1 MSSSVIHIKS
11 LRDVRPLNKDTLV
24 VVDCSAT
31 WCAPCKRLAPQYEDM
46 AARRYGGGS
55 SGANVVFAVCYED
68 DFFEEQR
75 VSSLPTILFFRDGVR
90 LCSLE
95 GGSGGGISAIS
106 DMVERLLL

>member
-31 WCAPCKRLAPQYEDM
+31 WCGPCKRLAPQYEEL
-46 AARRYGGGS
+46 ARRYGSG
-55 SGANVVFAVCYED
+55 SGAYVVFAVCYED

-95 GGSGGGISAIS
+95 GGISSIS

>member
-1 MSSSVIHIKS
+1 MSFVKHIRVLED
-11 LRDVRPLNKDTLV
+11 LRGVVNPNTLV

-46 AARRYGGGS
+46 ARRYG

-95 GGSGGGISAIS
+95 GGISSIS